1 MEKKLK
7 NLLNGNFYKIFT
19 IMMLVFVI
27 IGSYSAASIVY
38 ESKLAKKNLEIM
50 RMHIEI
56 KQREDSLNDAAILI
70 EKQNQVIQELI
81 QRLNIIRQSEFA
93 TWIMKILVILVLV
106 SFLAA
111 IISTAAVGLSV
122 LFEKDYFLN
131 KIKKLFN
138 LK

>member
-19 IMMLVFVI
+19 IIILIFVI

-50 RMHIEI
+50 RMKIEI
-56 KQREDSLNDAAILI
+56 KQREDSLNNAAIMI

-93 TWIMKILVILVLV
+93 T
-106 SFLAA
+106 
-111 IISTAAVGLSV
+111 
-122 LFEKDYFLN
+122 
-131 KIKKLFN
+131 
-138 LK
+138 

>member
-19 IMMLVFVI
+19 IMMLAFVI
-27 IGSYSAASIVY
+27 IGSYSAASVVY

-70 EKQNQVIQELI
+70 EKQNQAIQELI
-81 QRLNIIRQSEFA
+81 QRLNIIMQSEFA
-93 TWIMKILVILVLV
+93 T
-106 SFLAA
+106 
-111 IISTAAVGLSV
+111 
-122 LFEKDYFLN
+122 
-131 KIKKLFN
+131 
-138 LK
+138 

>member
-70 EKQNQVIQELI
+70 EKQNQAIQELI

-93 TWIMKILVILVLV
+93 TWIMKMLVILVLV

>member
-1 MEKKLK
+1 
-7 NLLNGNFYKIFT
+7 
-19 IMMLVFVI
+19 MMLVFVI

-70 EKQNQVIQELI
+70 EKQNQAIQELI

-93 TWIMKILVILVLV
+93 TWIMKMLVILVLV

-131 KIKKLFN
+131 KIKKLFD

>member
-50 RMHIEI
+50 RMKIEI
-56 KQREDSLNDAAILI
+56 KQREDSLNNAAIMI
-70 EKQNQVIQELI
+70 EKQNQAIQELI
-81 QRLNIIRQSEFA
+81 ERLNILTQSEFA
-93 TWIMKILVILVLV
+93 T
-106 SFLAA
+106 
-111 IISTAAVGLSV
+111 
-122 LFEKDYFLN
+122 
-131 KIKKLFN
+131 
-138 LK
+138 